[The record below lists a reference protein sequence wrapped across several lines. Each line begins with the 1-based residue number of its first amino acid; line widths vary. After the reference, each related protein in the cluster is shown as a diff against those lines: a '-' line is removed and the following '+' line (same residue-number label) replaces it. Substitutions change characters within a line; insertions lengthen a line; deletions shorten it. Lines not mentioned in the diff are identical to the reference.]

1 MRYELEQIAGTNAT
15 NRAPKL
21 RYGTQHMTA
30 AALVRLLR
38 LARRTDHAD
47 AVGLNVQQNQP

>member
-30 AALVRLLR
+30 AAL
-38 LARRTDHAD
+38 
-47 AVGLNVQQNQP
+47 